1 MGTGSDVETE
11 LGRFRLPVSGREVSL
26 RHAQRGRRPAAAEA
40 ARTPGGDAAL
50 ALALASRLTR
60 AVDGGPID
68 WGTLSVTDLDA
79 LVLRLRQALIGDRVR
94 ADLAC
99 PAPGCGRR
107 IDIDFRI
114 AEFLAHHAPQADQAR
129 DRAGLV
135 GPAEEPGWFC
145 LARTSKDPDSSNAD
159 PSVPGPV
166 RFRLPT
172 AEDLLAVAGHPAAEC
187 RSWPA
192 AASGRPRSPRGS
204 ATGRGRHGRDGSR
217 ASPATCRGPAPS
229 AGPRSPCTSMPDGSA
244 CASCATAP
252 RSSTRTSTSWPGATT
267 GPRRRSCRCRRSGA
281 AAYADLARQGTGA

>member
-11 LGRFRLPVSGREVSL
+11 LGRFRLPVSGREVAL
-26 RHAQRGRRPAAAEA
+26 RHPGGAEDLLLLEA

-60 AVDGGPID
+60 AVEGGPID

-79 LVLRLRQALIGDRVR
+79 LVLRLRQALIGDRIR
-94 ADLAC
+94 ADVAC
-99 PAPGCGRR
+99 PATGCRRR

-114 AEFLAHHAPQADQAR
+114 AEFLAHRAPHAIRAR
-129 DRAGLV
+129 DRGWVL

-145 LARTSKDPDSSNAD
+145 LARPPGDPDSSNAD

-172 AEDLLAVAGHPAAEC
+172 AEDLIAVAGHPAAAQELARRC
-187 RSWPA
+187 FRPA
-192 AASGRPRSPRGS
+192 EV
-204 ATGRGRHGRDGSR
+204 
-217 ASPATCRGPAPS
+217 PARLRRRVEAVMDAMAPS
-229 AGPRSPCTSMPDGSA
+229 LSCDLQGTCPECGATVTVLFDARWFCLRELRDRAAFLYQDVDLLARRYHWSETEILSMPQV
-244 CASCATAP
+244 
-252 RSSTRTSTSWPGATT
+252 
-267 GPRRRSCRCRRSGA
+267 RR